1 MARKRTKSKPAKRRT
16 RKALPSREGRRRQR
30 HSSRVWTAAALVAL
44 AGGAA
49 LGGAALWAQVE
60 PRSAPQEIDTA
71 EHNAAAERLVG
82 DVYYVNNRQC
92 AISDSPIAENDLGRF
107 ESRVVYDGPIERFKG
122 KTLVFNQCCSMCIES
137 FPEKWAAE
145 RDQIMAKFGLA
156 APNWGSQHGAKE

>member
-1 MARKRTKSKPAKRRT
+1 MSRKRTKSKPAKRRT
-16 RKALPSREGRRRQR
+16 RRASPGPEARRPQR
-30 HSSRVWTAAALVAL
+30 RSSRAWTAAALLAL

-60 PRSAPQEIDTA
+60 PHGASQDIDTA
-71 EHNAAAERLVG
+71 EQNAAAGRLVG

-92 AISDSPIAENDLGRF
+92 AMSDSPIAEEDLGRF

-145 RDQIMAKFGLA
+145 RDQIMAKFGLT
-156 APNWGSQHGAKE
+156 APN